1 MVQSASDG
9 WADLSMLCREANMP
23 LVFGWD
29 ADKARTNQR
38 KHGVSFE
45 EAATIFGDLRSFTVP
60 DPLEK
65 SLP

>member
-1 MVQSASDG
+1 
-9 WADLSMLCREANMP
+9 MP
-23 LVFGWD
+23 LVFGWY

-45 EAATIFGDLRSFTVP
+45 EAATIFGDPLSLIVL
-60 DPLEK
+60 DPLDK